1 MGLTLTFLTKNIE
14 NMMIDSA
21 EHLVWQIIML
31 LMIFMPFNK
40 LDSALRILTTG
51 KLYQYMY
58 S

>member
-40 LDSALRILTTG
+40 LDSALRISTTR
-51 KLYQYMY
+51 KLYQYM
-58 S
+58 

>member
-21 EHLVWQIIML
+21 ERLVWQIIML

-40 LDSALRILTTG
+40 LDSALRILTTR
-51 KLYQYMY
+51 KLYQYM
-58 S
+58 